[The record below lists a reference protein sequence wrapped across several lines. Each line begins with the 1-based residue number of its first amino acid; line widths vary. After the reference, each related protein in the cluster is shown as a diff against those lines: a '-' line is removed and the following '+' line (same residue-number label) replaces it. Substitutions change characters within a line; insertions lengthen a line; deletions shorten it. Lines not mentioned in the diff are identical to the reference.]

1 MSEDATEHASAAD
14 GVNAVDTGDDPTV
27 PVDADTLREALRA
40 VSEVAPLVHHLTNDV
55 TTSETANVTLHWGG
69 LPVMADAPAEAGDMA
84 AGADAVVINTGTAS
98 TTDIDAMID
107 AGERANEAGVPV
119 VLDPVGYGAT
129 PHRVESVGRLL
140 DAVAFDVI
148 KGNAG
153 EIRGLAGE
161 TAAVKGV
168 ESVDESGGAGD
179 AARAL
184 AAETGAVTVASG
196 PTDTIANGSAVY
208 EVSGGHER
216 LGSFVGSGCML
227 ASTLGT
233 MAGVVD
239 GASAGPRSTVAAT
252 LTGCVA
258 YGLAGERAAATDPA
272 GPASY
277 RTAFMDAVAA
287 IADEPPAIDV
297 ESRVTRQ

>member
-1 MSEDATEHASAAD
+1 MPDVSDPVAGLDAGGLRRTLSAVGEMS
-14 GVNAVDTGDDPTV
+14 
-27 PVDADTLREALRA
+27 
-40 VSEVAPLVHHLTNDV
+40 PLVHHLTNAV
-55 TTSETANVTLHWGG
+55 TTSEAANVTLHWGG

-98 TTDIDAMID
+98 RPDVDAMID

-140 DAVAFDVI
+140 DTVAFDVI

-161 TAAVKGV
+161 EATVRGV
-168 ESVDESGGAGD
+168 ESVGEESGVAGAVE
-179 AARAL
+179 AL
-184 AAETGAVTVASG
+184 AAETGAAVVASG
-196 PTDTIANGSAVY
+196 AVDVVADPDGGAY
-208 EVSGGHER
+208 EVAAGHER
-216 LGSFVGSGCML
+216 MGSFVGSGCML

-233 MAGVVD
+233 VGALVPRADCPVD
-239 GASAGPRSTVAAT
+239 TATGAALAAT
-252 LTGCVA
+252 TA
-258 YGLAGERAAATDPA
+258 YGLAGERAAEAAPA

-287 IADEPPAIDV
+287 TAADPPEVDV
-297 ESRVTRQ
+297 GDRVSRV

>member
-1 MSEDATEHASAAD
+1 MRDEPSEAP
-14 GVNAVDTGDDPTV
+14 AV
-27 PVDADTLREALRA
+27 AEALA
-40 VSEVAPLVHHLTNDV
+40 AIEAAPPLVHHLTNDV

-98 TTDIDAMID
+98 TTDVDAMVD
-107 AGERANEAGVPV
+107 AGQRANEAGVPV
-119 VLDPVGYGAT
+119 VLDPVGYGTT

-161 TAAVKGV
+161 AATVRGV
-168 ESVDESGGAGD
+168 ESVEESDAGLAD

-184 AAETGAVTVASG
+184 ADETGAVVVASG
-196 PTDTIANGSAVY
+196 VTDVVAGDEGAFELSV
-208 EVSGGHER
+208 GHER
-216 LGSFVGSGCML
+216 MGSFVGSGCML

-233 MAGVVD
+233 FAAAVDETD
-239 GASAGPRSTVAAT
+239 GAPASTTEAA
-252 LTGCVA
+252 LAACAA
-258 YGLAGERAAATDPA
+258 YGIAGEHAAEDDPA

-287 IADEPPAIDV
+287 LASERPPVDV
-297 ESRVTRQ
+297 ASRVERV

>member
-1 MSEDATEHASAAD
+1 MSEDTTTAGDAD
-14 GVNAVDTGDDPTV
+14 TADNPTV
-27 PVDADTLREALRA
+27 PVDADTLREAVRA
-40 VSEVAPLVHHLTNDV
+40 VSETAPLVHHLTNDV

-168 ESVDESGGAGD
+168 ESVGDSDGVGD

-184 AAETGAVTVASG
+184 AAETGAVVVVSG
-196 PTDTIANGSAVY
+196 PTDVISDGSAVY

-216 LGSFVGSGCML
+216 LGTFVGSGCML

-239 GASAGPRSTVAAT
+239 GTSGGPQSTAGAA
-252 LTGCVA
+252 LVGCVA
-258 YGLAGERAAATDPA
+258 YGVAGERAAATDPA

-287 IADEPPAIDV
+287 VAEDSPEVDV

>member
-1 MSEDATEHASAAD
+1 MSDEPIDGAIDGALVTETLAA
-14 GVNAVDTGDDPTV
+14 V
-27 PVDADTLREALRA
+27 EAA
-40 VSEVAPLVHHLTNDV
+40 APLVHHLTNDV

-98 TTDIDAMID
+98 TTDIDTMID
-107 AGERANEAGVPV
+107 AGRRANEADVPV

-140 DAVAFDVI
+140 DAVAVDVI

-161 TAAVKGV
+161 EATVRGV
-168 ESVDESGGAGD
+168 ESVGEGGAGLGD
-179 AARAL
+179 TARAL
-184 AAETGAVTVASG
+184 AAETGAVVVASG
-196 PTDTIANGSAVY
+196 PTDVVADGEDAY
-208 EVSGGHER
+208 ELSVGHER
-216 LGSFVGSGCML
+216 MGSFVGSGCML

-233 MAGVVD
+233 VAAVVD
-239 GASAGPRSTVAAT
+239 GSDGAPASTTEAVLAGCA
-252 LTGCVA
+252 A
-258 YGLAGERAAATDPA
+258 YGLAGERAAEGDPA

-287 IADEPPAIDV
+287 LASERPAIDI
-297 ESRVTRQ
+297 EPRIDRV

>member
-1 MSEDATEHASAAD
+1 M
-14 GVNAVDTGDDPTV
+14 GDE
-27 PVDADTLREALRA
+27 PVDDLPAENLPVGETLAAVEATP
-40 VSEVAPLVHHLTNDV
+40 PLVHHLTNDV

-98 TTDIDAMID
+98 TTDVDAMVD
-107 AGERANEAGVPV
+107 AGRRANEAGVPV

-140 DAVAFDVI
+140 DAVAFDAI

-153 EIRGLAGE
+153 EVRGLAGE
-161 TAAVKGV
+161 EATVRGV
-168 ESVDESGGAGD
+168 ESVGEHDAGLPD

-184 AAETGAVTVASG
+184 AAETGAVVVASG
-196 PTDTIANGSAVY
+196 PTDVVADGERAY
-208 EVSGGHER
+208 EVSAGHER
-216 LGSFVGSGCML
+216 MGSFVGSGCML

-233 MAGVVD
+233 FAAVVGE
-239 GASAGPRSTVAAT
+239 GAEPPSSTTEAA
-252 LTGCVA
+252 LAACVA
-258 YGLAGERAAATDPA
+258 YGIAGERAAERDPA

-287 IADEPPAIDV
+287 LASERPALDAA
-297 ESRVTRQ
+297 SRIEEV

>member
-1 MSEDATEHASAAD
+1 MSEEPASTASEAL
-14 GVNAVDTGDDPTV
+14 GDDGLA
-27 PVDADTLREALRA
+27 DALTAIDET
-40 VSEVAPLVHHLTNDV
+40 SPLVHHLTNDV

-84 AGADAVVINTGTAS
+84 TGADAVVINTGTAS
-98 TTDIDAMID
+98 SVDVDAMID
-107 AGERANEAGVPV
+107 AGQRANETDVPV

-148 KGNAG
+148 KGNVG

-161 TAAVKGV
+161 EATVKGV
-168 ESVDESGGAGD
+168 ESVNDAVDGSGVVD

-184 AAETGAVTVASG
+184 AAESGATVVASG
-196 PTDTIANGSAVY
+196 SRDVVTDADGTAYELAV
-208 EVSGGHER
+208 GHEQM
-216 LGSFVGSGCML
+216 GSFVGSGCML

-233 MAGVVD
+233 
-239 GASAGPRSTVAAT
+239 VAA
-252 LTGCVA
+252 LTREPDATISTATEAALVATAA
-258 YGLAGERAAATDPA
+258 YGLAGEQAAATEPP

-277 RTAFMDAVAA
+277 RTAFMDAIAA
-287 IADEPPAIDV
+287 MAADPSGVDAALGDQL
-297 ESRVTRQ
+297 SKL

>member
-1 MSEDATEHASAAD
+1 MSEEPASTSAGLLGDGDLPDALATIGE
-14 GVNAVDTGDDPTV
+14 T
-27 PVDADTLREALRA
+27 
-40 VSEVAPLVHHLTNDV
+40 APLVHHLTNDV

-98 TTDIDAMID
+98 RADVDAMVD
-107 AGERANEAGVPV
+107 AGQRANEADVPV

-148 KGNAG
+148 KGNVG

-161 TAAVKGV
+161 EATVRGV
-168 ESVDESGGAGD
+168 ESVDDDAVGDSGVGD

-184 AAETGAVTVASG
+184 ASETGAAVVASG
-196 PTDTIANGSAVY
+196 PTDVVADADGVAYELAV
-208 EVSGGHER
+208 GHER
-216 LGSFVGSGCML
+216 MGSFVGSGCML

-233 MAGVVD
+233 VVALTREAD
-239 GASAGPRSTVAAT
+239 APISTATEAALVATA
-252 LTGCVA
+252 A
-258 YGLAGERAAATDPA
+258 YGLAGERAAATEPP

-277 RTAFMDAVAA
+277 RTAFMDAVATMA
-287 IADEPPAIDV
+287 TDPSDADVALDA
-297 ESRVTRQ
+297 RVSNL

>member
-1 MSEDATEHASAAD
+1 MSGEP
-14 GVNAVDTGDDPTV
+14 VNDV
-27 PVDADTLREALRA
+27 PVGEILSAVEAA
-40 VSEVAPLVHHLTNDV
+40 APLVHHLTNDV
-55 TTSETANVTLHWGG
+55 TTSETANITLHWGG

-98 TTDIDAMID
+98 TTDIDAMVD
-107 AGERANEAGVPV
+107 AGRRANEAGVPV

-140 DAVAFDVI
+140 DAIAFDII

-153 EIRGLAGE
+153 EVRGLAGE
-161 TAAVKGV
+161 EATVRGV
-168 ESVDESGGAGD
+168 ESVGESDAGVAD

-184 AAETGAVTVASG
+184 AEETGAVVVASG
-196 PTDTIANGSAVY
+196 PTDIVADGEDAY
-208 EVSGGHER
+208 ELSVGHER
-216 LGSFVGSGCML
+216 MGSFVGSGCML

-233 MAGVVD
+233 LSAVVGEGD
-239 GASAGPRSTVAAT
+239 EAPASTTEAA
-252 LTGCVA
+252 LAACAA
-258 YGLAGERAAATDPA
+258 YGFAGERAAEGDPA

-287 IADEPPAIDV
+287 LASERPALDAA
-297 ESRVTRQ
+297 SRIEGV

>member
-1 MSEDATEHASAAD
+1 MRGESTDD
-14 GVNAVDTGDDPTV
+14 GVGEPTDDGFTDPVEPLPLAEVLSAV
-27 PVDADTLREALRA
+27 EAT
-40 VSEVAPLVHHLTNDV
+40 APLVHHLTNDV

-98 TTDIDAMID
+98 TTDIDAMVD
-107 AGERANEAGVPV
+107 AGRRANEAGVPV

-161 TAAVKGV
+161 EATVRGV
-168 ESVDESGGAGD
+168 ESVGENDAGLPD

-184 AAETGAVTVASG
+184 AAETGAVVVASG
-196 PTDTIANGSAVY
+196 PTDVVADDERAHELAV
-208 EVSGGHER
+208 GHER
-216 LGSFVGSGCML
+216 MGSFVGSGCML

-233 MAGVVD
+233 LAAVVGEAD
-239 GASAGPRSTVAAT
+239 GAPGSTTEAALAGCA
-252 LTGCVA
+252 A
-258 YGLAGERAAATDPA
+258 YGLAGERAAEGDPA

-277 RTAFMDAVAA
+277 RTAFMDAVAGLA
-287 IADEPPAIDV
+287 AERPGVDAA
-297 ESRVTRQ
+297 SRVEEV

>member
-1 MSEDATEHASAAD
+1 MSDERDPLDAF
-14 GVNAVDTGDDPTV
+14 
-27 PVDADTLREALRA
+27 DADLLRRTLAA
-40 VSEVAPLVHHLTNDV
+40 VGETGPLVHHLTNAV

-98 TTDIDAMID
+98 RPDVDAMVD
-107 AGERANEAGVPV
+107 AGQRANEADAPV

-129 PHRVESVGRLL
+129 PHRVESIGRLL

-161 TAAVKGV
+161 EATVRGV
-168 ESVDESGGAGD
+168 ESVGEESGV
-179 AARAL
+179 AAAAEAL
-184 AAETGAVTVASG
+184 AAETGAVVVASG
-196 PTDTIANGSAVY
+196 TADVVADPDGGAYELAV
-208 EVSGGHER
+208 GHER
-216 LGSFVGSGCML
+216 MGSFVGSGCML

-233 MAGVVD
+233 VTALTR
-239 GASAGPRSTVAAT
+239 GADAPVASTAEAALVGT
-252 LTGCVA
+252 AA
-258 YGLAGERAAATDPA
+258 YGLAGERAAKKDPD

-287 IADEPPAIDV
+287 TAADPPETDV
-297 ESRVTRQ
+297 ADRASKVRSEK

>member
-1 MSEDATEHASAAD
+1 MS
-14 GVNAVDTGDDPTV
+14 DDPIDDALVQNTLSTV
-27 PVDADTLREALRA
+27 AEA
-40 VSEVAPLVHHLTNDV
+40 APLVHHLTNDV

-84 AGADAVVINTGTAS
+84 AGADAVVINTGTAT
-98 TTDIDAMID
+98 TTDIDAMVD
-107 AGERANEAGVPV
+107 AGRRANEAGVPV

-148 KGNAG
+148 KGNVG

-161 TAAVKGV
+161 EATVRGV
-168 ESVDESGGAGD
+168 ESVGDESEVAD

-184 AAETGAVTVASG
+184 AEETGAVVVASG
-196 PTDTIANGSAVY
+196 PVDVVANGYRAY
-208 EVSGGHER
+208 ELTIGHDR
-216 LGSFVGSGCML
+216 MGSFVGSGCML

-233 MAGVVD
+233 MTAVAD
-239 GASAGPRSTVAAT
+239 GRDGSGTSPSTTEAALVACA
-252 LTGCVA
+252 A
-258 YGLAGERAAATDPA
+258 YGLAGERAAEAGPA

-277 RTAFMDAVAA
+277 RRAFMDAVSGLAA
-287 IADEPPAIDV
+287 DRPALDV
-297 ESRVTRQ
+297 ESRVERI

>member
-1 MSEDATEHASAAD
+1 MSDEADAGSV
-14 GVNAVDTGDDPTV
+14 GSAVDGALV
-27 PVDADTLREALRA
+27 GEFLSAMEAN
-40 VSEVAPLVHHLTNDV
+40 APLVHHLTNDV

-98 TTDIDAMID
+98 TTDVDAMID
-107 AGERANEAGVPV
+107 AGRRANEAGVPV

-140 DAVAFDVI
+140 EAVAFDVI

-161 TAAVKGV
+161 EAAVRGV
-168 ESVDESGGAGD
+168 ESVGESGADVSD

-184 AAETGAVTVASG
+184 AAETGAVVVASG
-196 PTDTIANGSAVY
+196 PTDLVAGGESASELAV
-208 EVSGGHER
+208 GDER
-216 LGSFVGSGCML
+216 MGSFVGSGCML

-233 MAGVVD
+233 FAAVAGEPE
-239 GASAGPRSTVAAT
+239 GPTASTTEAALAGCA
-252 LTGCVA
+252 A
-258 YGLAGERAAATDPA
+258 YGIAGERAAEADPA

-287 IADEPPAIDV
+287 LASERPALGV
-297 ESRVTRQ
+297 ASRVEGV

>member
-1 MSEDATEHASAAD
+1 MSGEPSEDEYGGPIEDLSVGELLSAVEAAS
-14 GVNAVDTGDDPTV
+14 
-27 PVDADTLREALRA
+27 
-40 VSEVAPLVHHLTNDV
+40 PLVHHLTNDV

-69 LPVMADAPAEAGDMA
+69 LPVMADAPAESGDMA

-98 TTDIDAMID
+98 TTDVDAMVD
-107 AGERANEAGVPV
+107 AGRRANEAGVPV

-153 EIRGLAGE
+153 EVRGLAGE
-161 TAAVKGV
+161 EATVRGV
-168 ESVDESGGAGD
+168 ESVGESDAGVAD

-184 AAETGAVTVASG
+184 AAETGAVVVASG
-196 PTDTIANGSAVY
+196 ATDIVADGERAYELAV
-208 EVSGGHER
+208 GHER
-216 LGSFVGSGCML
+216 MGSFVGSGCML

-233 MAGVVD
+233 FAAVVGEGDGPPASTTEAALAGC
-239 GASAGPRSTVAAT
+239 A
-252 LTGCVA
+252 A
-258 YGLAGERAAATDPA
+258 YGLAGERAAERDPA

-287 IADEPPAIDV
+287 LASERPALDV
-297 ESRVTRQ
+297 ASRIEKV

>member
-1 MSEDATEHASAAD
+1 MSEDDERVETDASGSHIDAQ
-14 GVNAVDTGDDPTV
+14 TV
-27 PVDADTLREALRA
+27 RDTLASVA
-40 VSEVAPLVHHLTNDV
+40 EVAPLVHHLTNDV

-98 TTDIDAMID
+98 TTDVDAMIE
-107 AGERANEAGVPV
+107 AGTRANESGVPV

-148 KGNAG
+148 KGNIG
-153 EIRGLAGE
+153 EVRWLAGE
-161 TAAVKGV
+161 EATVKGV
-168 ESVDESGGAGD
+168 ESVGDDAGIAD
-179 AARAL
+179 PATAL
-184 AAETGAVTVASG
+184 AAETGAVVVASG
-196 PTDTIANGSAVY
+196 PTDVVADGDAVY

-233 MAGVVD
+233 VVGVVD
-239 GASAGPRSTVAAT
+239 GSVGAPGSPTAAA
-252 LTGCVA
+252 LVGCVA
-258 YGLAGERAAATDPA
+258 FGVAGERAAAADPA

-287 IADEPPAIDV
+287 VAAERPRLDAS
-297 ESRVTRQ
+297 SRVTRR